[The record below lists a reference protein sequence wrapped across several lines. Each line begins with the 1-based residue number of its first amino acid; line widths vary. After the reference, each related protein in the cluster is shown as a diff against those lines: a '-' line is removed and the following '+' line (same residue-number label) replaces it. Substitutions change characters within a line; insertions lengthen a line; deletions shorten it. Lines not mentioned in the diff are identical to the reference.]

1 MEIKISFMF
10 RILTGVSHVLVC
22 FLHVPTFR
30 VFDGSLLGSR
40 DKDGML
46 EGIDVGIIEGY
57 FEL

>member
-1 MEIKISFMF
+1 MF

-57 FEL
+57 YEL